1 MLMQTVLC
9 NCVLPFLIG
18 RGKLLPTARTCSQTG
33 CPQRTGEGRASCWGS
48 GRILSLHSKVL
59 NSRIVWSGG
68 LVVLLERWNPEFMP
82 REGCT
87 FCSSICNVAGCI
99 LERGS
104 CSLLPAPKSRR
115 VSLENPPPFI
125 IPCAGWD
132 EPQKLLGVH
141 GKGKF
146 VGVIEV
152 CALLGS
158 CSGMTDWITSSCCLF
173 LVLITWKWSVS
184 FLSPSVFN
192 SCLHVSLFSTVCTEV
207 GAAHEGR
214 SCQQVRRRNLKMV
227 VRKGLSNRN
236 IRPFLLSF
244 CKDKTKISYF

>member
-1 MLMQTVLC
+1 MQTVLC
-9 NCVLPFLIG
+9 NCVLSLLIG
-18 RGKLLPTARTCSQTG
+18 RGKELPASRRCPQTG
-33 CPQRTGEGRASCWGS
+33 CPHRTGGGTASCWGI
-48 GRILSLHSKVL
+48 GRILSLQSKVL
-59 NSRIVWSGG
+59 NSRIVWSGEG
-68 LVVLLERWNPEFMP
+68 LVVLSERWNPEFLP
-82 REGCT
+82 REGGR
-87 FCSSICNVAGCI
+87 FCSSICNIAGCI
-99 LERGS
+99 LEEGS
-104 CSLLPAPKSRR
+104 CSLLPAHKSQG

-141 GKGKF
+141 EKGKF

-207 GAAHEGR
+207 VAAREGS

-236 IRPFLLSF
+236 IRGFLLSF
-244 CKDKTKISYF
+244 CKDKTKISFI